1 MRPPPG
7 THVPRTRT
15 PQPLVVENRLLL
27 PDLTPKQAQAL
38 LAASDGGYYALPR
51 RATTAQLA
59 RQAGLSP
66 STFKEHLQRAEAQVV
81 AAMLPFLRLR
91 AEAGAAGS
99 APATRT
105 FAGHSRELGLWVVLE
120 LRGERVRGLRL
131 EPKAPARA
139 GRRHPYLTRVL
150 AHLRDGR
157 DLGELPLD
165 LEGTGFSAEVLQ
177 ALREVP
183 PGATVT
189 YSELARRLGRPGA
202 ARAVGNACA
211 ANPFLLI
218 LPCHRVVPASGG
230 YGNYAGHGGVETKR
244 KLLEREARRA
254 S

>member
-1 MRPPPG
+1 MPGKAQRPQ
-7 THVPRTRT
+7 R
-15 PQPLVVENRLLL
+15 LVVENRLLL
-27 PDLTPKQAQAL
+27 PDLTPKQAKAL
-38 LAASDGGYYALPR
+38 LAAHDGGYYAVPR
-51 RATTAQLA
+51 NATTRELA
-59 RQAGLSP
+59 RRAGLSP

-81 AAMLPFLRLR
+81 GAMLPFLRLR
-91 AEAGAAGS
+91 AEAGE
-99 APATRT
+99 PAVATAT
-105 FAGHSRELGLWVVLE
+105 FAGYSRELGLWVVLE

-131 EPKAPARA
+131 ETTAPARA

-157 DLGELPLD
+157 DLGEFPLD

-183 PGATVT
+183 AGSTVT

-211 ANPFLLI
+211 NNPFLLI

-230 YGNYAGHGGVETKR
+230 YGNYAGAGGVETKR
-244 KLLEREARRA
+244 KLLEREKAQER
-254 S
+254 